1 MFTKNLLAFMY
12 IEISTKAAFS
22 DAFNTWLYADTTM
35 RIMVFLTKYINWGL
49 NFWTG
54 LK

>member
-1 MFTKNLLAFMY
+1 MFTKELLAFMY
-12 IEISTKAAFS
+12 FENFTKAAFP
-22 DAFNTWLYADTTM
+22 DAFNTWLYAVMTK
-35 RIMVFLTKYINWGL
+35 RIMVFLTKYINWGV